1 MLACTAVSA
10 AAHADSPSPA
20 VEASRRFKSGVA
32 FYKERN
38 FAAALV
44 EFKRAHELVPNYV
57 VLYNIGQ
64 SARELK
70 DYAGALDAFEKY
82 LAEGGAKAAH
92 FKDVTTAVED
102 LRKKVGRIAVVT
114 SARGAEIAVDDVTVG
129 TAPLEKPV
137 VANVG
142 RHKVSLNAAGAVPVQ
157 KVVDVASMEEATVT
171 LEVPRR
177 EEPRVDVP
185 PPPPQKPGPRIAAW
199 VVLGTTGATGIAA
212 GVTGGLALAAHG
224 NLKTA
229 LGAFPGNPATI
240 NDAQTR
246 TRTLAIA
253 TDVLGA
259 ITLAGAATT
268 AVLFL
273 VPARGSEQP
282 KAGVAISPT
291 GIAISPTGVAI
302 SPAGVAISPTG
313 VAIRG
318 AF

>member
-1 MLACTAVSA
+1 
-10 AAHADSPSPA
+10 

-32 FYKERN
+32 FYKEKN

-70 DYAGALDAFEKY
+70 DYAGALVAFETY
-82 LAEGGAKAAH
+82 LAEGGTKAAH
-92 FKDVTTAVED
+92 FKDVTIAVED

-114 SARGAEIAVDDVTVG
+114 SASGAEIAVDDVTVG
-129 TAPLEKPV
+129 TAPLANAV

-142 RHKVSLNAAGAVPVQ
+142 RHKVSLNAAGAAPVQ
-157 KVVDVASMEEATVT
+157 KVVDVASMEEAKVT

-177 EEPRVDVP
+177 EEPRVDAP
-185 PPPPQKPGPRIAAW
+185 PPPPPPKPGPRIAAW
-199 VVLGTTGATGIAA
+199 VVLGTTAATGIAA

-224 NLKTA
+224 NLKSA
-229 LGAFPGNPATI
+229 LGAFPGNPTTI
-240 NDAQTR
+240 SDAQTR
-246 TRTLAIA
+246 TRTFSIA

-259 ITLAGAATT
+259 VTLVGAATT

-273 VPARGSEQP
+273 VPVRGSEQSKTAVSVSP
-282 KAGVAISPT
+282 EGVLVS
-291 GIAISPTGVAI
+291 G
-302 SPAGVAISPTG
+302 
-313 VAIRG
+313 R
-318 AF
+318 F